1 VNSIESDFELGQ
13 NLYTN
18 ANVQVHTHA
27 FAFELDNRAICYAP
41 SNRAFGL
48 RYSTSD
54 LDMLDS
60 NSSCTRDGDESAYEE
75 AARGEWSAEEGPLGR
90 EGELGEYDREQASH
104 VKRLHEAPQ
113 WMWGRAN
120 VGKAKCTT
128 GKSNVKTDSEAFQRE
143 SGDFNIGTAKWH
155 SEMIRSSSGRTG
167 RAAWQ
172 EISLKRPHMDQHFKT
187 TYQNKSCHL
196 FRKIRGTSGR
206 RIGWLST
213 TKTKRSSVNN
223 SPTTGFRR
231 RRSGGRINCDT
242 NFTTGNLE
250 ATGAHIFE

>member
-1 VNSIESDFELGQ
+1 MNSIESDFELGQ

-120 VGKAKCTT
+120 DGKCEVHYWK
-128 GKSNVKTDSEAFQRE
+128 VKPEDGQRGIPTRIWRFQHRNGEMAFGDDPLEFWEDWEGSMAGDIAEATPYGPAFQDYLSKQKLSPLSENPWDFWPEDRVVKYNEDEAFFCQ
-143 SGDFNIGTAKWH
+143 
-155 SEMIRSSSGRTG
+155 
-167 RAAWQ
+167 Q
-172 EISLKRPHMDQHFKT
+172 
-187 TYQNKSCHL
+187 
-196 FRKIRGTSGR
+196 
-206 RIGWLST
+206 
-213 TKTKRSSVNN
+213 
-223 SPTTGFRR
+223 
-231 RRSGGRINCDT
+231 
-242 NFTTGNLE
+242 
-250 ATGAHIFE
+250 